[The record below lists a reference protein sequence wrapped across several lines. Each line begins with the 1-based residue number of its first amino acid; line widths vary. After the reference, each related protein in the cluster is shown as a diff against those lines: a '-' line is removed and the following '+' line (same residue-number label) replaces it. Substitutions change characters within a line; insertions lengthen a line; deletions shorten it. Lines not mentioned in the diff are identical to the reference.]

1 MTQYKKLLSFAIIAA
16 SVLLAINFGFR
27 SSLGLFL
34 TPVSES
40 FGYGREI
47 FAFSLAL
54 QNLFWG
60 LFQPL
65 AGAIADKYGTAK
77 VIIIGSILYALG
89 LYITGTADSFIDLHI
104 GAGILIGMGIAGTG
118 LGVVLPAMAR
128 MVRPEKRAFALGIGT
143 AAGSAGQ
150 FLLIP
155 VAREFL
161 VTYGWQMALII
172 MAIGSLSMILFTP
185 VFKGDKKTNTQTN
198 DEPQQ
203 NLREALNEASKHFHY
218 WLLIAGFFVCGF
230 QLAFI
235 TVHMPSYLADK
246 GFDSSVAAA
255 SLSIIGLCNIAG
267 SLTAGHL
274 SGIYSKKWILTFI
287 YGARSIVIVLFL
299 VLPISIFSVYAFSF
313 ATGFL
318 WLATV
323 PPTSGLVAQMFG
335 LRYMGTLYGIVFL
348 NHQIGSF
355 TGVWLGG
362 YLFDTTGSYDQ
373 IWWWAAIIAAITAI
387 IHVFIFEYFYIVLI
401 YVNFPKAKY
410 TYYNT
415 FFININTWFYYI
427 FYVY

>member
-1 MTQYKKLLSFAIIAA
+1 MAQHKKIFSIAIALA
-16 SVLLAINFGFR
+16 CVLLAINFGWR

-34 TPVSES
+34 TPVSET
-40 FGYGREI
+40 FGYGREV

-54 QNLFWG
+54 QNLLWG
-60 LFQPL
+60 LTQPI
-65 AGAIADKYGTAK
+65 AGAFADKFGTTRV
-77 VIIIGSILYALG
+77 VIVGTILYALG
-89 LYITGTADSFIDLHI
+89 LYITATAESFISLHL
-104 GAGILIGMGIAGTG
+104 GAGILVGMGIAGTG

-128 MVRPEKRAFALGIGT
+128 MVAPEKRAFALGVGT

-150 FLLIP
+150 FLFIP

-161 VTYGWQMALII
+161 VAYGWQTALIL
-172 MAIGSLSMILFTP
+172 MAIAALSMILFSP
-185 VFKGDKKTNTQTN
+185 VFKGDAKTNVN
-198 DEPQQ
+198 IDNEPEQ
-203 NLREALNEASKHFHY
+203 NLKESLNEASGHIHY

-255 SLSIIGLCNIAG
+255 SLSIIGLCNIIG
-267 SLTAGHL
+267 SLVSGHL

-287 YGARSIVIVLFL
+287 YAARSIVIVLFL
-299 VLPISIFSVYAFSF
+299 IVPISTVTIYAFSF
-313 ATGFL
+313 ATGLL

-335 LRYMGTLYGIVFL
+335 LRFMGTLYGIVFL

-362 YLFDTTGSYDQ
+362 YLFDTTGSYNQ
-373 IWWWAAIIAAITAI
+373 VWWWAAIIAAITAL
-387 IHVFIFEYFYIVLI
+387 IHVFIDERPVKRLR
-401 YVNFPKAKY
+401 VSLE
-410 TYYNT
+410 TS
-415 FFININTWFYYI
+415 
-427 FYVY
+427 

>member
-1 MTQYKKLLSFAIIAA
+1 MSQYKKLLSFAIIAA
-16 SVLLAINFGFR
+16 SALLAINFGFR

-34 TPVSES
+34 KPVSES

-77 VIIIGSILYALG
+77 VIILGSILYALG
-89 LYITGTADSFIDLHI
+89 LYITATADGFIDLHL

-161 VTYGWQMALII
+161 VTYGWQMALVI

-185 VFKGDKKTNTQTN
+185 VFKDDKKTDTGTDN
-198 DEPQQ
+198 ESKQ
-203 NLREALNEASKHFHY
+203 NLREALREAFKHFHY

-274 SGIYSKKWILTFI
+274 SGIYSKKWILAFI

-299 VLPISIFSVYAFSF
+299 VFPISLFSVYAFSF

-335 LRYMGTLYGIVFL
+335 LKYMGTLYGIVFL

-362 YLFDTTGSYDQ
+362 YLFDTTGSYNQ
-373 IWWWAAIIAAITAI
+373 VWWWAAIIAAITAI
-387 IHVFIFEYFYIVLI
+387 IHVFIDERPVERLRHA
-401 YVNFPKAKY
+401 AKV
-410 TYYNT
+410 
-415 FFININTWFYYI
+415 I
-427 FYVY
+427 

>member
-1 MTQYKKLLSFAIIAA
+1 MSQYKKLLSFAIIAA
-16 SVLLAINFGFR
+16 SALLAINFGFR

-34 TPVSES
+34 KPVSES

-77 VIIIGSILYALG
+77 VIILGSILYALG
-89 LYITGTADSFIDLHI
+89 LYITATADGFIDLHL

-161 VTYGWQMALII
+161 VTYGWQMALVI

-185 VFKGDKKTNTQTN
+185 VFKDDKKTDTGTD
-198 DEPQQ
+198 DESKQ
-203 NLREALNEASKHFHY
+203 NLREALREASKHFHY
-218 WLLIAGFFVCGF
+218 WLLITGFFVCGF

-235 TVHMPSYLADK
+235 TVHMPSFLADK

-274 SGIYSKKWILTFI
+274 SGIYSKKWILAFI

-299 VLPISIFSVYAFSF
+299 VFPISLFSVYAFSF

-335 LRYMGTLYGIVFL
+335 LKYMGTLYGIVFL

-362 YLFDTTGSYDQ
+362 YLFDTTGSYNQ
-373 IWWWAAIIAAITAI
+373 VWWWAAIIAAITAI
-387 IHVFIFEYFYIVLI
+387 IHVFIDERPVERLRHS
-401 YVNFPKAKY
+401 AKV
-410 TYYNT
+410 
-415 FFININTWFYYI
+415 I
-427 FYVY
+427 

>member
-1 MTQYKKLLSFAIIAA
+1 MAQHKKIFSIAIALA
-16 SVLLAINFGFR
+16 CVLLAINFGWR

-34 TPVSES
+34 TPVSET
-40 FGYGREI
+40 FGYGREV

-54 QNLFWG
+54 QNLLWG
-60 LFQPL
+60 LTQPI
-65 AGAIADKYGTAK
+65 AGAFADKFGTTRV
-77 VIIIGSILYALG
+77 VIVGTLLYALG
-89 LYITGTADSFIDLHI
+89 LYITATAESFISLHL
-104 GAGILIGMGIAGTG
+104 GAGILVGMGIAGTG

-128 MVRPEKRAFALGIGT
+128 MVAPEKRAFALGVGT

-150 FLLIP
+150 FLFIP

-161 VTYGWQMALII
+161 VAYGWQTALIL
-172 MAIGSLSMILFTP
+172 MAIAALSMILFSP
-185 VFKGDKKTNTQTN
+185 VFKGDAKSNVN
-198 DEPQQ
+198 IDNEPEQ
-203 NLREALNEASKHFHY
+203 NLKESLNEASSHIHY

-255 SLSIIGLCNIAG
+255 SLSIIGLCNIIG
-267 SLTAGHL
+267 SLVSGHL

-287 YGARSIVIVLFL
+287 YAARSIVIVLFL
-299 VLPISIFSVYAFSF
+299 IVPISTVTIYAFSF
-313 ATGFL
+313 ATGLL

-335 LRYMGTLYGIVFL
+335 LRFMGTLYGIVFL

-362 YLFDTTGSYDQ
+362 YLFDTTGSYNQ
-373 IWWWAAIIAAITAI
+373 VWWWAAIIAAITAL
-387 IHVFIFEYFYIVLI
+387 IHVFIDERPVKRLR
-401 YVNFPKAKY
+401 VSLE
-410 TYYNT
+410 TS
-415 FFININTWFYYI
+415 
-427 FYVY
+427 

>member
-1 MTQYKKLLSFAIIAA
+1 MSQYKKLLSFAIIAA
-16 SVLLAINFGFR
+16 SALLAINFGFR

-34 TPVSES
+34 KPVSES

-77 VIIIGSILYALG
+77 VIILGSILYALG
-89 LYITGTADSFIDLHI
+89 LYITATADGFIDLHL

-161 VTYGWQMALII
+161 VTYGWQMALVI

-185 VFKGDKKTNTQTN
+185 VFKDDKKTGTGTD
-198 DEPQQ
+198 DESKQ
-203 NLREALNEASKHFHY
+203 NLREALREASKHFHY

-255 SLSIIGLCNIAG
+255 SLSIIGLCNIVG

-274 SGIYSKKWILTFI
+274 SGIYSKKWILAFI

-299 VLPISIFSVYAFSF
+299 VFPISLFSVYAFSF

-335 LRYMGTLYGIVFL
+335 LKYMGTLYGIVFL

-362 YLFDTTGSYDQ
+362 YLFDTTGSYNQ
-373 IWWWAAIIAAITAI
+373 VWWWAAIIAAITAI
-387 IHVFIFEYFYIVLI
+387 IHVFIDERPVERLRHA
-401 YVNFPKAKY
+401 AKV
-410 TYYNT
+410 
-415 FFININTWFYYI
+415 I
-427 FYVY
+427 

>member
-1 MTQYKKLLSFAIIAA
+1 MSQYKKLLSLAIIAA
-16 SVLLAINFGFR
+16 SALLAINFGFR

-34 TPVSES
+34 KPVSES

-77 VIIIGSILYALG
+77 VIILGSILYALG
-89 LYITGTADSFIDLHI
+89 LYITATADGFIDLHL

-161 VTYGWQMALII
+161 VTYGWQMALVI

-185 VFKGDKKTNTQTN
+185 VFKDDKKTDTGTD
-198 DEPQQ
+198 DESKQ
-203 NLREALNEASKHFHY
+203 NLREALREASKHFHY

-255 SLSIIGLCNIAG
+255 SLSIIGLCNIVG

-274 SGIYSKKWILTFI
+274 SGIYSKKWILAFI

-299 VLPISIFSVYAFSF
+299 VFPISLFSVYAFSF

-335 LRYMGTLYGIVFL
+335 LKYMGTLYGIVFL

-362 YLFDTTGSYDQ
+362 YLFDTTGSYNQ
-373 IWWWAAIIAAITAI
+373 VWWWAAIIAAITAI
-387 IHVFIFEYFYIVLI
+387 IHVFIDERPVERLRHA
-401 YVNFPKAKY
+401 AKV
-410 TYYNT
+410 
-415 FFININTWFYYI
+415 I
-427 FYVY
+427 

>member
-1 MTQYKKLLSFAIIAA
+1 MSQYKKLLSLAIIAA
-16 SVLLAINFGFR
+16 SALLAINFGFR

-34 TPVSES
+34 KPVSES

-77 VIIIGSILYALG
+77 VIILGSILYALG
-89 LYITGTADSFIDLHI
+89 LYITATADGFIDLHL

-161 VTYGWQMALII
+161 VTYGWQMALVI

-185 VFKGDKKTNTQTN
+185 VFKDDKKTDTGTDN
-198 DEPQQ
+198 ESKQ
-203 NLREALNEASKHFHY
+203 NLREALREAFKHFHY

-274 SGIYSKKWILTFI
+274 SGIYSKKWILAFI

-299 VLPISIFSVYAFSF
+299 VFPISLFSVYAFSF

-335 LRYMGTLYGIVFL
+335 LKYMGTLYGIVFL

-362 YLFDTTGSYDQ
+362 YLFDTTGSYNQ
-373 IWWWAAIIAAITAI
+373 VWWWAAIIAAITAI
-387 IHVFIFEYFYIVLI
+387 IHVFIDERPVERLRHS
-401 YVNFPKAKY
+401 AKV
-410 TYYNT
+410 
-415 FFININTWFYYI
+415 I
-427 FYVY
+427 

>member
-1 MTQYKKLLSFAIIAA
+1 MSQYKKLLSFAIIAA
-16 SVLLAINFGFR
+16 SALLAINFGFR

-34 TPVSES
+34 KPISES

-77 VIIIGSILYALG
+77 VIILGSMLYALG
-89 LYITGTADSFIDLHI
+89 LYITGTADGFIDLHL
-104 GAGILIGMGIAGTG
+104 GAGILIGMGISGTG

-161 VTYGWQMALII
+161 VTYGWQMALVI

-185 VFKGDKKTNTQTN
+185 VFKDDKKTNTKT
-198 DEPQQ
+198 DGESEQ
-203 NLREALNEASKHFHY
+203 NLREALKEASKHFHY

-235 TVHMPSYLADK
+235 TVHMPAYLADK
-246 GFDSSVAAA
+246 GFDSSVAAI
-255 SLSIIGLCNIAG
+255 SLSIIGLCNIVG

-274 SGIYSKKWILTFI
+274 SGIYSKKWILAFI

-299 VLPISIFSVYAFSF
+299 VFPISIFSVYAFSF

-335 LRYMGTLYGIVFL
+335 LKYMGTLYGIVFL

-362 YLFDTTGSYDQ
+362 YLFDTTGSYNQ
-373 IWWWAAIIAAITAI
+373 VWWWAAIIAAITAI
-387 IHVFIFEYFYIVLI
+387 IHVFIDERPVERLRHA
-401 YVNFPKAKY
+401 AK
-410 TYYNT
+410 
-415 FFININTWFYYI
+415 II
-427 FYVY
+427 

>member
-1 MTQYKKLLSFAIIAA
+1 MSQHKKILSFAIALA
-16 SVLLAINFGFR
+16 CVLLAINFGWR

-34 TPVSES
+34 TPVSET
-40 FGYGREI
+40 FGYGREV

-54 QNLFWG
+54 QNLLWG
-60 LFQPL
+60 LTQPI
-65 AGAIADKYGTAK
+65 AGAFADKFGTTRV
-77 VIIIGSILYALG
+77 VIVGTILYALG
-89 LYITGTADSFIDLHI
+89 LYITATAESFISLHL
-104 GAGILIGMGIAGTG
+104 GAGILVGMGIAGTG

-128 MVRPEKRAFALGIGT
+128 MVAPEKRAFALGVGT

-150 FLLIP
+150 FLFIP

-161 VTYGWQMALII
+161 VAYGWQTALIL
-172 MAIGSLSMILFTP
+172 MAIAALSMILFSP
-185 VFKGDKKTNTQTN
+185 IFKGDAKTNVN
-198 DEPQQ
+198 IDNEPEQ
-203 NLREALNEASKHFHY
+203 NLKESLNEASGHIHY

-255 SLSIIGLCNIAG
+255 SLSIIGLCNIVG
-267 SLTAGHL
+267 SLVSGHL

-287 YGARSIVIVLFL
+287 YAARSIVIVLFL
-299 VLPISIFSVYAFSF
+299 IVPISTVTIYAFSF
-313 ATGFL
+313 ATGLL

-335 LRYMGTLYGIVFL
+335 LRFMGTLYGIVFL

-362 YLFDTTGSYDQ
+362 YLFDTTGSYNQ
-373 IWWWAAIIAAITAI
+373 VWWWAAIIAAITAL
-387 IHVFIFEYFYIVLI
+387 IHVFIDERPVKRLR
-401 YVNFPKAKY
+401 VSLE
-410 TYYNT
+410 TS
-415 FFININTWFYYI
+415 
-427 FYVY
+427 

>member
-1 MTQYKKLLSFAIIAA
+1 MSQYKKLLSFAIIAA
-16 SVLLAINFGFR
+16 SALLAINFGFR

-34 TPVSES
+34 KPVSES

-77 VIIIGSILYALG
+77 VIILGSILYALG
-89 LYITGTADSFIDLHI
+89 LYITATADGFIDLHL

-161 VTYGWQMALII
+161 VTYGWQMALVI

-185 VFKGDKKTNTQTN
+185 VFKDDKKTGTGTD
-198 DEPQQ
+198 DESKQ
-203 NLREALNEASKHFHY
+203 NLREALREAFKHFHY

-255 SLSIIGLCNIAG
+255 SLSIIGLCNIVG

-274 SGIYSKKWILTFI
+274 SGIYSKKWILAFI

-299 VLPISIFSVYAFSF
+299 VFPISLFSVYAFSF

-335 LRYMGTLYGIVFL
+335 LKYMGTLYGIVFL

-362 YLFDTTGSYDQ
+362 YLFDTTGSYNQ
-373 IWWWAAIIAAITAI
+373 VWWWAAIIAAITAI
-387 IHVFIFEYFYIVLI
+387 IHVFIDERPVERLRHA
-401 YVNFPKAKY
+401 AKV
-410 TYYNT
+410 
-415 FFININTWFYYI
+415 I
-427 FYVY
+427 

>member
-1 MTQYKKLLSFAIIAA
+1 MVILSETFIMKKMAQHKKIFSIAIALA
-16 SVLLAINFGFR
+16 CVLLAINFGWR

-34 TPVSES
+34 TPVSET
-40 FGYGREI
+40 FGYGREV

-54 QNLFWG
+54 QNLLWG
-60 LFQPL
+60 LTQPI
-65 AGAIADKYGTAK
+65 AGAFADKFGTTRV
-77 VIIIGSILYALG
+77 VIVGTLLYALG
-89 LYITGTADSFIDLHI
+89 LYITATAESFISLHL
-104 GAGILIGMGIAGTG
+104 GAGILVGMGIAGTG

-128 MVRPEKRAFALGIGT
+128 MVAPEKRAFALGVGT

-150 FLLIP
+150 FLFIP

-161 VTYGWQMALII
+161 VAYGWQTALIL
-172 MAIGSLSMILFTP
+172 MAIAALSMILFSP
-185 VFKGDKKTNTQTN
+185 VFKGDAKTNVN
-198 DEPQQ
+198 IDNEPEQ
-203 NLREALNEASKHFHY
+203 NLKESLNEASGHIHY

-255 SLSIIGLCNIAG
+255 SLSIIGLCNIVG
-267 SLTAGHL
+267 SLVSGHL

-287 YGARSIVIVLFL
+287 YAARSIVIVLFL
-299 VLPISIFSVYAFSF
+299 IVPISTVTIYAFSF
-313 ATGFL
+313 ATGLL

-335 LRYMGTLYGIVFL
+335 LRFMGTLYGIVFL

-362 YLFDTTGSYDQ
+362 YLFDTTGSYNQ
-373 IWWWAAIIAAITAI
+373 VWWWAAIIAAITAL
-387 IHVFIFEYFYIVLI
+387 IHVFIDERPVKRLR
-401 YVNFPKAKY
+401 VSLE
-410 TYYNT
+410 TS
-415 FFININTWFYYI
+415 
-427 FYVY
+427 

>member
-1 MTQYKKLLSFAIIAA
+1 MSQYKKLLSFAIIAA
-16 SVLLAINFGFR
+16 SALLAINFGFR

-34 TPVSES
+34 KPVSES

-77 VIIIGSILYALG
+77 VIILGSILYALG
-89 LYITGTADSFIDLHI
+89 LYITATADGFIDLHL

-118 LGVVLPAMAR
+118 LGVILPAMAR

-161 VTYGWQMALII
+161 VTYGWQMALVI

-185 VFKGDKKTNTQTN
+185 VFKDDKKTGTGTD
-198 DEPQQ
+198 DESKQ
-203 NLREALNEASKHFHY
+203 NLREALREASKHFHY

-246 GFDSSVAAA
+246 GFDSSVAAT
-255 SLSIIGLCNIAG
+255 SLSIIGLCNIVG

-274 SGIYSKKWILTFI
+274 SGIYSKKWILAFI

-299 VLPISIFSVYAFSF
+299 VFPISLFSVYAFSF

-335 LRYMGTLYGIVFL
+335 LKYMGTLYGIVFL

-362 YLFDTTGSYDQ
+362 YLFDTTGSYNQ
-373 IWWWAAIIAAITAI
+373 VWWWAAIIAAITAI
-387 IHVFIFEYFYIVLI
+387 IHVFIDERPVERLRHA
-401 YVNFPKAKY
+401 AKV
-410 TYYNT
+410 
-415 FFININTWFYYI
+415 I
-427 FYVY
+427 

>member
-1 MTQYKKLLSFAIIAA
+1 MSQYKKLLSLAIIAA
-16 SVLLAINFGFR
+16 SALLAINFGFR

-34 TPVSES
+34 KPISES

-77 VIIIGSILYALG
+77 VIILGSMLYALG
-89 LYITGTADSFIDLHI
+89 LYITGTADGFIDLHL
-104 GAGILIGMGIAGTG
+104 GAGILIGMGISGTG

-161 VTYGWQMALII
+161 VTYGWQMALVI

-185 VFKGDKKTNTQTN
+185 VFKDDKKTDTKT
-198 DEPQQ
+198 DGESEQ
-203 NLREALNEASKHFHY
+203 NLREALKEASKHFHY

-235 TVHMPSYLADK
+235 TVHMPAYLADK
-246 GFDSSVAAA
+246 GFDSSVAAI
-255 SLSIIGLCNIAG
+255 SLSIIGLCNIVG

-274 SGIYSKKWILTFI
+274 SGIYSKKWILAFI

-299 VLPISIFSVYAFSF
+299 VFPISIFSVYAFSF

-335 LRYMGTLYGIVFL
+335 LKYMGTLYGIVFL

-362 YLFDTTGSYDQ
+362 YLFDTTGSYNQ
-373 IWWWAAIIAAITAI
+373 VWWWAAIIAAITAI
-387 IHVFIFEYFYIVLI
+387 IHVFIDERPVERLRHATKII
-401 YVNFPKAKY
+401 
-410 TYYNT
+410 
-415 FFININTWFYYI
+415 
-427 FYVY
+427 